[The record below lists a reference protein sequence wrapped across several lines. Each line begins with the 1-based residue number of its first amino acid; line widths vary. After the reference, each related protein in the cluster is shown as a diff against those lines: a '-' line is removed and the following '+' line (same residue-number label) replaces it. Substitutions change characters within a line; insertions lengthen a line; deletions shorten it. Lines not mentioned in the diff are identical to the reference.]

1 MRATLLFVLFAVL
14 LLSSCKSWRYSGNK
28 KLGKAKIEKTSLD
41 KFLYN
46 VVGLKKGDTIER
58 VYEIYGEPSDH
69 RIHEDDY
76 SFNTVYYNVNDEG
89 LSDERALSISYFKAT
104 HKIYVIDVQGAAPYL
119 LKKKNVQDTLYI
131 DLHADELRKIFG
143 KKEYEV
149 VKELRYEEDK
159 FMVEFYCY
167 EFNDYKCFNYQ
178 VYWWANK

>member
-1 MRATLLFVLFAVL
+1 MRATFLFVLFAVL
-14 LLSSCKSWRYSGNK
+14 FLSGCKSRQHTGVK
-28 KLGKAKIEKTSLD
+28 KIGKVKVEKTSLD
-41 KFLYN
+41 KFLNN
-46 VVGLKKGDTIER
+46 VVGLKKGDTIEK

-76 SFNTVYYNVNDEG
+76 SFNTVYYNVKDEN
-89 LSDERALSISYFKAT
+89 LSDERALSVSYFKAT

-119 LKKKNVQDTLYI
+119 LKKKNVGDTLYI
-131 DLHADELRKIFG
+131 GVHADKLRKIFG
-143 KKEYEV
+143 PKEYGV

-178 VYWWANK
+178 VYWWENK